1 MKISWVVADGF
12 QFDPTVDVDVIK
24 DIGSIWGSW
33 TTWRGCGTD
42 NVICNT
48 EGKAQEL
55 IDRNFHKGCNFY
67 IPNKTW
73 IKFNRPAGVQSY
85 GGEFEHKIQN
95 TDDIIALHLASS
107 TANIVLMMGFDLSL
121 LDLSNQHYYGHVL
134 SVIKQHPDTQWV
146 LVDHDKKLDKN
157 FQDLPNLTCDIFK
170 NVLQL
175 LAQ

>member
-1 MKISWVVADGF
+1 MKISWVVADGY

-24 DIGSIWGSW
+24 NIGSIWGSW

-42 NVICNT
+42 NVICNS
-48 EGKAQEL
+48 ESKAQDL
-55 IDRNFHKGCNFY
+55 IERSFHKGCNFY

-73 IKFNRPAGVQSY
+73 TKLNQPSGVQSY
-85 GGEFEHKIQN
+85 GGEFAHEIQN

-146 LVDHDKKLDKN
+146 LVDHNKTLDKN